1 MNFPAAMRIK
11 YDQFMMEGSLIVLE
25 GTVLDMMQVYEDLDN
40 HISECQYDV
49 RCFGFD
55 PYNAKEFVERWES
68 ENGPFGIEKVIQGAK
83 TESVPLGEL
92 KKLSE
97 ERMLL
102 FDEELMTFAMGNC
115 ITLEDTNGNRK
126 LFKKR
131 YEQKIDAVAAMMD
144 AYIAYKLNRDAF
156 E

>member
-1 MNFPAAMRIK
+1 MK
-11 YDQFMMEGSLIVLE
+11 YEEFMEEGSLMVLD
-25 GTVLDMMQVYEDLDN
+25 GTVLDMMEVYDDLDKFIIDN
-40 HISECQYDV
+40 EYDV

-92 KKLSE
+92 KKLAE

-102 FDEELMTFAMGNC
+102 FDEALMTFAMGNC
-115 ITLEDTNGNRK
+115 IAVEDTNGNRK
-126 LFKKR
+126 LLKRR

-144 AYIAYKLNRDAF
+144 AYVAYKLNKEAF